1 MDLIEQLV
9 SCSES
14 LLKVLQYSAD
24 ERDKQVE
31 KVVQLLAERE
41 KIIAQLKEKSR
52 ENLSQHP
59 KARKIVEMEQD
70 IQKGLRRLYED
81 IKIDLKKWNEK
92 KRLRQCY
99 TNTFAHVAT
108 YDGRFYDKRR

>member
-1 MDLIEQLV
+1 MDLVEQLV
-9 SCSES
+9 SCSEN
-14 LLKVLQYSAD
+14 LLNVLQYSAD

-31 KVVQLLAERE
+31 KVEQLLDERE
-41 KIIAQLKEKSR
+41 RIIARLKE
-52 ENLSQHP
+52 EAHQNLNQHP

-92 KRLRQCY
+92 KRLQQFY
-99 TNTFAHVAT
+99 TNPFANVET
-108 YDGRFYDKRR
+108 YDGRFYDKRK

>member
-14 LLKVLQYSAD
+14 LLEVLQHSAD

-31 KVVQLLAERE
+31 EVEQLLAERE
-41 KIIAQLKEKSR
+41 KIIARLKQGSY
-52 ENLSQHP
+52 ENLHQHP
-59 KARKIVEMEQD
+59 QARKIVEMEQD

-81 IKIDLKKWNEK
+81 IKMDLKRWNEK
-92 KRLRQCY
+92 KRLQQSY
-99 TNTFAHVAT
+99 ENTFSYVET
-108 YDGRFYDKRR
+108 YDGRFYDKRK